1 MENNILSK
9 RINRLPKELQILIY
23 MFNAEHRKKMKEV
36 FDYIHHIQYT
46 CWNCDIYLIDILH
59 RDIRYIGR
67 KILVCCEECQ
77 VIAEENL
84 LGVP

>member
-9 RINRLPKELQILIY
+9 RINCLPKELQILIY
-23 MFNAEHRKKMKEV
+23 MFNAEHRKKMKDV

-59 RDIRYIGR
+59 RDIRYIRR